1 MKESELK
8 NVVDN
13 VIRNNGCKIV
23 LHDDDDI
30 KEMEEIKNGVEYY
43 SNKKCYIR
51 TELNQITKKVTLV
64 LEMSDK

>member
-43 SNKKCYIR
+43 LNKKCSIR
-51 TELNQITKKVTLV
+51 TELN
-64 LEMSDK
+64 